1 MVSFG
6 AVFFPSG
13 ACVTAN
19 CGVAILEYHTVVIF
33 LVISV
38 ILAVHCVF
46 ADVDAVLKV
55 SCFF

>member
-13 ACVTAN
+13 TCVTAN
-19 CGVAILEYHTVVIF
+19 QGLTILVENAMVIF

-38 ILAVHCVF
+38 PLTGRCVF
-46 ADVDAVLKV
+46 AHIDAVL
-55 SCFF
+55 